1 MTVYQYNRLA
11 LTVNCEY
18 TRTAIRELSKPKRR
32 KSWRNIE
39 KCAREEDFRTLFDLP
54 TFKLKEELFVSP
66 NLQLHHPTP
75 FDRYCDE
82 INACFSKKWHPT
94 AKRIEY
100 LDIFSICR
108 WKELPESTKKTYT
121 LGYCSACY
129 NAYPSLQAAFPGKP
143 LYEPQV
149 VVTLASRV
157 KSQVGEQ
164 IIPYIHRG
172 PHYSCTRI

>member
-1 MTVYQYNRLA
+1 M
-11 LTVNCEY
+11 C
-18 TRTAIRELSKPKRR
+18 KRR
-32 KSWRNIE
+32 
-39 KCAREEDFRTLFDLP
+39 ALFDLP

-94 AKRIEY
+94 AKHIEY

-108 WKELPESTKKTYT
+108 WKELPDSTKKTHT

-129 NAYPSLQAAFPGKP
+129 NAYPPLQAAFPGEP

-149 VVTLASRV
+149 VVMLPPSTTEKSLARNVLAELNPKWESRF
-157 KSQVGEQ
+157 SHTFTEALT
-164 IIPYIHRG
+164 
-172 PHYSCTRI
+172 TRI

>member
-11 LTVNCEY
+11 LTVNCGY
-18 TRTAIRELSKPKRR
+18 ARTVIRELSKPKRG

-39 KCAREEDFRTLFDLP
+39 KCAREEEFRTLFDLP

-108 WKELPESTKKTYT
+108 WKELPDSTKKLIL
-121 LGYCSACY
+121 LGTVLHAIMHTHLFKLLSQENPCM
-129 NAYPSLQAAFPGKP
+129 SLRLLLCF
-143 LYEPQV
+143 LQV
-149 VVTLASRV
+149 QQKKA
-157 KSQVGEQ
+157 
-164 IIPYIHRG
+164 
-172 PHYSCTRI
+172 